1 MGMIYVLT
9 QGEYSDYCIVCCTT
23 NHDYA
28 KAYAKLHDCDIEEF
42 EDENDKSI
50 IQEANEMLPYF
61 SIRINPKGNPENGQ
75 TMLYV
80 TKDDVNRLQLK
91 GAIITDNSY
100 VIDVLGDDY
109 DKALKIALDA
119 RAKSFA
125 EYLNL

>member
-23 NHDYA
+23 DHDYA

-61 SIRINPKGNPENGQ
+61 SIPRMDKLCY
-75 TMLYV
+75 MLPRM
-80 TKDDVNRLQLK
+80 T
-91 GAIITDNSY
+91 S
-100 VIDVLGDDY
+100 IDF
-109 DKALKIALDA
+109 
-119 RAKSFA
+119 S
-125 EYLNL
+125 

>member
-1 MGMIYVLT
+1 
-9 QGEYSDYCIVCCTT
+9 
-23 NHDYA
+23 
-28 KAYAKLHDCDIEEF
+28 
-42 EDENDKSI
+42 
-50 IQEANEMLPYF
+50 
-61 SIRINPKGNPENGQ
+61 
-75 TMLYV
+75 MLYV

>member
-1 MGMIYVLT
+1 
-9 QGEYSDYCIVCCTT
+9 
-23 NHDYA
+23 
-28 KAYAKLHDCDIEEF
+28 
-42 EDENDKSI
+42 
-50 IQEANEMLPYF
+50 MLPYF
-61 SIRINPKGNPENGQ
+61 SIRINPKGNLENEQ